1 MEGEAGE
8 HKRVQDFFVR
18 LVNPEDRKVL
28 VARSAVDV
36 EFYSI
41 IFYCREAFGF
51 EGDDSARRT
60 REVELSRVRLE
71 QGEQKCL

>member
-1 MEGEAGE
+1 MNLYVEGEPGE
-8 HKRVQDFFVR
+8 DERVQDFFVR

-41 IFYCREAFGF
+41 IFYCREAVGF
-51 EGDDSARRT
+51 
-60 REVELSRVRLE
+60 
-71 QGEQKCL
+71 